1 MTVPDLRD
9 LTTRLCE
16 FETTDGAE
24 APAAEWLRDR
34 LADAGFETYTWEA
47 DPERLAGHPSFPDD
61 PAAIDATG
69 RPSVAGVVEF
79 GDPDAGRTI
88 VLNGHLDVV
97 PADDDLWTSDPF
109 DPVWGEAD
117 DGAETLTCRGAVD
130 MKAAVA
136 ACVHA
141 AVDLREAVGSGDLDL
156 DGRVVVEAV
165 AGEEEGGL
173 GAAAAALDSPYPF
186 DRDAGLVAEPTELR
200 PVTATEGTVMKR
212 LRIAGRSAHA
222 ATRWNGVDTLPLF
235 ERIRGAFTELEA
247 ERCERVTHP
256 LYEAF
261 DVPWPIVCG
270 RVEAGS
276 WASTVPG
283 TLTAEWRIGVAPGET
298 VDEVEAAFE
307 TRLAE
312 VVADD
317 DWLSEHPPE
326 FDRFSIM
333 FEPAEIDA
341 DEPVVRSLQAAM
353 TDSGLSDTAPTGAT
367 YGADNRHYIAAGIP
381 TVVFGPGN
389 IDQAH
394 FPDETIRWADVETA
408 RDVIR
413 DTAERFLGGNGIDG
427 RGEANARQNDVPR

>member
-1 MTVPDLRD
+1 MTIPDLRD

-16 FETTDGAE
+16 FETTGGDE
-24 APAAEWLRDR
+24 AAAAEWHRDR

-47 DPERLAGHPSFPDD
+47 DPDRLAEHPSFPDD
-61 PAAIDATG
+61 PADIDAAG

-79 GDPDAGRTI
+79 GDPDAGRTL

-109 DPVWGEAD
+109 DPVWGETDA
-117 DGAETLTCRGAVD
+117 GVETLTCRGAVD
-130 MKAAVA
+130 MKSAVA

-141 AVDLREAVGSGDLDL
+141 AVDLREAVESGDLDL

-165 AGEEEGGL
+165 AGEEEGGI

-186 DRDAGLVAEPTELR
+186 DRDAALVAEPTELR
-200 PVTATEGTVMKR
+200 AVTATEGTVMKR

-235 ERIRGAFTELEA
+235 ETIRRAFMELES

-256 LYEAF
+256 LYESF

-298 VDEVEAAFE
+298 VDEVESEFE
-307 TRLAE
+307 ARLAE
-312 VVADD
+312 VTADD
-317 DWLSEHPPE
+317 EWLSEHPAE

-341 DEPVVRSLQAAM
+341 GEPVVRSLQAAM
-353 TDSGLSDTAPTGAT
+353 TDAGLSNTAPTGAT

-381 TVVFGPGN
+381 TVVFGPGS

-394 FPDETIRWADVETA
+394 FPGETIRWPDVETA

-413 DTAERFLGGNGIDG
+413 DTAVRFLGGTDIDG
-427 RGEANARQNDVPR
+427 SDGTSGS

>member
-9 LTTRLCE
+9 LTARLCA
-16 FETTDGAE
+16 FETTDGDE

-47 DPERLAGHPSFPDD
+47 DPERLAAHPSFPDD
-61 PAAIDATG
+61 RADIDAAG
-69 RPSVAGVVEF
+69 RPSVAGVLEF
-79 GDPDAGRTI
+79 GDPDAGRTM

-109 DPVWGEAD
+109 DPVWSEAD
-117 DGAETLTCRGAVD
+117 DGAETLTCRGAAD
-130 MKAAVA
+130 MKAAVG

-141 AVDLREAVGSGDLDL
+141 ALDLRESVEAGERDL
-156 DGRVVVEAV
+156 DGRIVVEAV
-165 AGEEEGGL
+165 AGEEEGGI

-186 DRDAGLVAEPTELR
+186 DRDAALVAEPTELR

-222 ATRWNGVDTLPLF
+222 ATRWHGVDTLPLF
-235 ERIRGAFTELEA
+235 EAIRGAFTEVEA

-261 DVPWPIVCG
+261 DVPWPVVCG

-298 VDEVEAAFE
+298 VDEVEAEFDD
-307 TRLAE
+307 RLAE

-317 DWLSEHPPE
+317 DWLREHPPE

-333 FEPAEIDA
+333 FEPAEIA
-341 DEPVVRSLQAAM
+341 PDEPVVRALQGAM
-353 TDSGLSDTAPTGAT
+353 IDAGLSDTEPTGAT
-367 YGADNRHYIAAGIP
+367 YGADNRHYVAAGIP
-381 TVVFGPGN
+381 TVVFGPGS
-389 IDQAH
+389 IEQAH
-394 FPDETIRWADVETA
+394 FPDETIRWAEVATA

-413 DTAERFLGGNGIDG
+413 DAAVRFLGGDEGDG
-427 RGEANARQNDVPR
+427 SESDATAT

>member
-1 MTVPDLRD
+1 MALPGLRD
-9 LTTRLCE
+9 LATRLCS
-16 FETTDGAE
+16 FDTTDGDE
-24 APAAEWLRDR
+24 AAAAEWLRDR
-34 LADAGFETYTWEA
+34 LDDAGFETYTWEA
-47 DPERLAGHPSFPDD
+47 NPDRLAEHPSFPDD
-61 PAAIDATG
+61 PADIDAAG
-69 RPSVAGVVEF
+69 RPSIAGVLEL

-130 MKAAVA
+130 MKPAVA

-141 AVDLREAVGSGDLDL
+141 AVDLREAVESGGLDL

-165 AGEEEGGL
+165 AGEEDGGI

-186 DRDAGLVAEPTELR
+186 DRDAALIAEPTELR
-200 PVTATEGTVMKR
+200 AVTATEGTVMKR
-212 LRIAGRSAHA
+212 LQIAGRSAHA
-222 ATRWNGVDTLPLF
+222 ATRLEGIDTIPLF
-235 ERIRGAFTELEA
+235 EEIRRAFTDLEA

-256 LYEAF
+256 MYDEFA
-261 DVPWPIVCG
+261 VPWPVVCG

-298 VDEVEAAFE
+298 VDEVEAEFE
-307 TRLAE
+307 ERLAE

-317 DWLSEHPPE
+317 DWLCEHPPA
-326 FDRFSIM
+326 FDRFSIL
-333 FEPAEIDA
+333 FEPAEVDA

-353 TDSGLSDTAPTGAT
+353 SDAGLSNTDPTGAT
-367 YGADNRHYIAAGIP
+367 YGADNRHYVAAGIP
-381 TVVFGPGN
+381 TVVFGPGS
-389 IDQAH
+389 IDRAH
-394 FPDETIRWADVETA
+394 FPDETVRWGAVETA
-408 RDVIR
+408 REVIR
-413 DTAERFLGGNGIDG
+413 DAAAQFLAGDAID
-427 RGEANARQNDVPR
+427 

>member
-9 LTTRLCE
+9 LTSRLCS
-16 FETTDGAE
+16 FDTTGGAE
-24 APAAEWLRDR
+24 APAAEWLRGR

-47 DPERLAGHPSFPDD
+47 DAARLAEHPSFPDD
-61 PAAIDATG
+61 PEDIDTAD
-69 RPSVAGVVEF
+69 RPSVAGVLEF
-79 GDPDAGRTI
+79 GDPDAGPTL

-109 DPVWGEAD
+109 DPVWDETD
-117 DGAETLTCRGAVD
+117 DGTETLTCRGAAD

-141 AVDLREAVGSGDLDL
+141 ALDVRESVKAGELDL

-165 AGEEEGGL
+165 AGEEEGGI
-173 GAAAAALDSPYPF
+173 GAAAAALDSPYSF
-186 DRDAGLVAEPTELR
+186 DRDAAVVAEPTELR
-200 PVTATEGTVMKR
+200 AVTATEGTVMKR
-212 LRIAGRSAHA
+212 LRISGRSAHA

-235 ERIRGAFTELEA
+235 EEIRRAFTDLER

-256 LYEAF
+256 LYEEF
-261 DVPWPIVCG
+261 EVPWPIVCG

-298 VDEVEAAFE
+298 VDEVEAEFE
-307 TRLAE
+307 ERLAA
-312 VVADD
+312 VVAEDE
-317 DWLSEHPPE
+317 WLREHPPA

-341 DEPVVRSLQAAM
+341 DEPVVTSLQTAM
-353 TDSGLSDTAPTGAT
+353 EAEGLSDTAPTGAT
-367 YGADNRHYIAAGIP
+367 YGADNRHYVAVGVP
-381 TVVFGPGN
+381 TVVFGPGT

-394 FPDETIRWADVETA
+394 FPDETIRWPEVETA
-408 RDVIR
+408 RDVF
-413 DTAERFLGGNGIDG
+413 AETVVRFLGDG
-427 RGEANARQNDVPR
+427 ERPT

>member
-1 MTVPDLRD
+1 MTLPDLRD
-9 LTTRLCE
+9 LTTRLCS
-16 FETTDGAE
+16 FDTTDGNE
-24 APAAEWLRDR
+24 AAAAEWLRDR
-34 LADAGFETYTWEA
+34 LADAGFETYAWEA
-47 DPERLAGHPSFPDD
+47 DPERLADHPSFSDD
-61 PAAIDATG
+61 PADIDAAD
-69 RPSVAGVVEF
+69 RPSVAGVLPL

-97 PADDDLWTSDPF
+97 PADDDLWTNDPF
-109 DPVWGEAD
+109 EPAWGGAD
-117 DGAETLTCRGAVD
+117 DGTETLTCRGAVD

-141 AVDLREAVGSGDLDL
+141 AVDLRKAAESGELDL

-165 AGEEEGGL
+165 AGEEEGGI

-186 DRDAGLVAEPTELR
+186 ERDAALVAEPTELR
-200 PVTATEGTVMKR
+200 AVTATEGTVMKR
-212 LRIAGRSAHA
+212 LQIAGRSAHA

-235 ERIRGAFTELEA
+235 EMIRRAFMELEA

-261 DVPWPIVCG
+261 DVPWPVVCG

-283 TLTAEWRIGVAPGET
+283 TLTAEWRLGVAPGET
-298 VDEVEAAFE
+298 VDEVEAEFE
-307 TRLAE
+307 ERLAE
-312 VVADD
+312 VVAED
-317 DWLSEHPPE
+317 DWLREHPPA

-333 FEPAEIDA
+333 FEPAEIDVG
-341 DEPVVRSLQAAM
+341 EPVVRSLRAAM
-353 TDSGLSDTAPTGAT
+353 TDADLSDTDPTGAT
-367 YGADNRHYIAAGIP
+367 YGADNRHYVAAGVP
-381 TVVFGPGN
+381 TVVFGPGS
-389 IDQAH
+389 IDRAH

-413 DTAERFLGGNGIDG
+413 DAAVRFLGDAEIDG
-427 RGEANARQNDVPR
+427 VDGESEA